1 LVYERKLAENI
12 NTHTKSFYKDIKWKR
27 IVKVDVGPLEDGN
40 GGVIMGNSEMAEAL
54 NQYFVSVFTVEDN
67 NSVPKTAVN
76 AVELCKITITR
87 EKVFSKLK
95 GLKVDKFSGPDG
107 LHPRLLKEVTAEIV
121 DALVLIFQNS
131 LDSRKVPVPVDW
143 KHANVMPLFKK

>member
-1 LVYERKLAENI
+1 MKNHPWLNEEITKTRVYNTAKVSGSVRDWKNFKYQQKMTKHKIKNVKMVSERKLSENI
-12 NTHTKSFYKDIKWKR
+12 NTHTKSFYKDIKRKR

-76 AVELCKITITR
+76 TVELGEITITR
-87 EKVFSKLK
+87 EKILNKLK
-95 GLKVDKFSGPDG
+95 GLKLDK
-107 LHPRLLKEVTAEIV
+107 
-121 DALVLIFQNS
+121 S
-131 LDSRKVPVPVDW
+131 LG
-143 KHANVMPLFKK
+143 